1 MLPGTIDDHV
11 LTVQILYSALAG
23 MLTTMH
29 TCLQQGG
36 RCGKRLHNNNT

>member
-23 MLTTMH
+23 MLTMH
-29 TCLQQGG
+29 TSLQQGG